1 MDYPKSQAG
10 VALLN
15 GKFTDGNPLLGI
27 PASRDPASW
36 ANQVTDELLNVIRAA
51 SLEPSEAQNDQLLSA
66 IRRLRGGAASNFG
79 QWRWSTS
86 QAGNPGAGYI
96 ALDTATPGSASTLF
110 IAESSAEDV
119 DFTQSLGLLRAG
131 DTITLQER
139 DSAELSHRLRV
150 LRPATDEGA
159 YRAIAVEYISGSG
172 GLPEAEAIVS
182 VLLTQAGASDASIPL
197 FMPQWW
203 PNRASIPAGYAPAD
217 GQLLSRATFPDAWA
231 GVQAGNVPTVADA
244 TWLSTATERGK
255 YTAGDGSTSFRLPD
269 YNGKASGSLG
279 AVFMRGDGALS
290 AAVAGAIQ
298 LDAMQGHKHGPDG
311 DQNATQIWSTK
322 IPGGGWAMQT
332 GSTLAATTSVGVP
345 VSDGV
350 NGGPRTA
357 SETRPLNVTGCWII
371 KLFGSVTNPG
381 SADAGQLASDYAA
394 LVVRVTALEAR
405 ALGVGDGQT
414 WQNMTA
420 SRAGN
425 TIYTNTR
432 PRPIQL
438 SILARTSSGSSASS
452 YSFLINDVVVM
463 DDTTSGHI
471 STALINVVVPAG
483 ATYRLV
489 LGSNMII
496 RNWAELS

>member
-86 QAGNPGAGYI
+86 QAGNPGTGYI

-231 GVQAGNVPTVADA
+231 GIQAGNVPTVADA

-290 AAVAGAIQ
+290 AGTAGAIQ
-298 LDAMQGHKHGPDG
+298 LDAFQGHRHTTTATWRNMHNLSAGSYGTPTSGAAEVGDPITDG
-311 DQNATQIWSTK
+311 TN
-322 IPGGGWAMQT
+322 
-332 GSTLAATTSVGVP
+332 GVP
-345 VSDGV
+345 
-350 NGGPRTA
+350 RT
-357 SETRPLNVTGCWII
+357 STETRPLNVTGCWII
-371 KLFGSVTNPG
+371 KLFGSITAPG

-394 LVVRVTALEAR
+394 LLVRMTELEAR
-405 ALGVGDGQT
+405 QRAMGDGQT
-414 WQNMTA
+414 RQNMRSPTVL
-420 SRAGN
+420 RAAATEYINSTG
-425 TIYTNTR
+425 
-432 PRPIQL
+432 RPIKL
-438 SILARTSSGSSASS
+438 SVSASATTTSATTPSMTLIVSGETVQTCSSYTSSAGVGRATLSEIILPGETYQINLSGSIA
-452 YSFLINDVVVM
+452 I
-463 DDTTSGHI
+463 TTWFE
-471 STALINVVVPAG
+471 V
-483 ATYRLV
+483 R
-489 LGSNMII
+489 
-496 RNWAELS
+496 